1 MRTRCF
7 AAALGLL
14 LLLPARQAA
23 ACSCASSGPPCQNY
37 FHVAAVFAGTV
48 TSISEVPDP
57 DAPPLRPNEIRIAR
71 SVRVEFALSQSFRGD
86 LTGAT
91 VSVTTAGSGPACGYT
106 FTVGEQYLVY
116 AYRPEGGSGLAVS
129 LCSRTRPLANATDDL
144 AFFQTLKVSAGTGG
158 TISGKVEHWERDLA
172 TGSGKQYPAV
182 RDVLIVARGQT
193 NTFEA
198 VTDEQGRYVINRLPP
213 GSYEIAVYAPPQ
225 FAQRS
230 QTSNAEL
237 PDPRSCFAA
246 DFSVSFDGRI
256 RGRIVGPGGGSVEG
270 AQVELMAAEPM
281 RGTGIIETVRTSA
294 DAGGGFEF
302 VEVGPGRY
310 VVGVDLTR
318 RMSPRV
324 VFPTTF
330 HPGTSSPAQATIVE
344 LAGGQHVELQPMP
357 VPEERRR
364 VRITGRVVFE
374 NGTAA
379 DGAFVSLND
388 GVERFRQVAP
398 AVRTAADGT
407 FGFDA
412 HAGLSYSANASYNF
426 MDPEVKQVSQR
437 SDVFMVSGDTT
448 ITIVLP
454 RRE

>member
-1 MRTRCF
+1 
-7 AAALGLL
+7 
-14 LLLPARQAA
+14 
-23 ACSCASSGPPCQNY
+23 
-37 FHVAAVFAGTV
+37 
-48 TSISEVPDP
+48 
-57 DAPPLRPNEIRIAR
+57 
-71 SVRVEFALSQSFRGD
+71 
-86 LTGAT
+86 
-91 VSVTTAGSGPACGYT
+91 
-106 FTVGEQYLVY
+106 
-116 AYRPEGGSGLAVS
+116 VS

-144 AFFQTLKVSAGTGG
+144 AFFQTLNGSAGTGG